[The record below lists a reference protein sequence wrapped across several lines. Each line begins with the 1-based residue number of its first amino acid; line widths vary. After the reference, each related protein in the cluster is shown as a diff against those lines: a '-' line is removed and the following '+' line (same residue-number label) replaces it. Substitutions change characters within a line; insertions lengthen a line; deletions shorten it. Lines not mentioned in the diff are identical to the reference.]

1 MQGMQASLQPA
12 SAFQEAG
19 TRRQKSGLARLLSLL
34 LLIAAAQGSG
44 RNRNDIDRE
53 HAVHGPVHPSAHTT
67 AAPQCHSAAVPIVA
81 GTAMAL
87 DKRKVAVCIT
97 GRLDLLPITADNL
110 RRNVF
115 EALGPQTEV
124 DVDVFVYSYTHTY
137 DERDSAAGHRSDR
150 YSRYLEFLNP
160 VDVIMEAD
168 KERLDESGFRYCTQ
182 WAKTGVK
189 ACAEGQV
196 QIMYGLHRANAMRK
210 KREEAQ
216 GFSYDWVVRLRT
228 DVLFSQKIPPLTA
241 YPMDRLTVPAFHN
254 DRPGC
259 HECLNDRFAIG
270 PSHVMDVLL
279 DQYVHESRARQ
290 RCHFAEFHLYAYLQ
304 ERGLEDWV

>member
-1 MQGMQASLQPA
+1 MQGMQDSLQP
-12 SAFQEAG
+12 
-19 TRRQKSGLARLLSLL
+19 LSLL

-124 DVDVFVYSYTHTY
+124 DVDVFVYSVTYSYTHTY

-150 YSRYLEFLNP
+150 CSRYLEFLNP

-189 ACAEGQV
+189 ACAEVQV

-228 DVLFSQKIPPLTA
+228 DVLFSQKIPPHCI
-241 YPMDRLTVPAFHN
+241 PH
-254 DRPGC
+254 
-259 HECLNDRFAIG
+259 G
-270 PSHVMDVLL
+270 PSHGAGLP
-279 DQYVHESRARQ
+279 Q
-290 RCHFAEFHLYAYLQ
+290 RSTRLS
-304 ERGLEDWV
+304 